1 MSAFLTINAVIQS
14 FLAGFPVLMLH
25 SSVTLAM
32 LLVAVFVYI
41 KITPYDEVAL
51 IRGGNTAA
59 AVSLSG
65 AVIGLALPL
74 AFSMASSI
82 SIWEVLIWGPV
93 TLILQ
98 LIAYRV
104 TDLFLKDLPN
114 RILEGEVGAAI
125 LLVSIKLA
133 VAAVNAAAVTA

>member
-1 MSAFLTINAVIQS
+1 
-14 FLAGFPVLMLH
+14 MLH
-25 SSVTLAM
+25 SSVTLA
-32 LLVAVFVYI
+32 LLLAAVFAYT
-41 KITPYDEVAL
+41 KITPYDELAL

-59 AVSLSG
+59 AISLSG

-93 TLILQ
+93 TLLLQ

-104 TDLFLKDLPN
+104 TDLFLKDLPK
-114 RILEGEVGAAI
+114 RILDGEIGAAI

-133 VAAVNAAAVTA
+133 VAAVNAAAVTD

>member
-1 MSAFLTINAVIQS
+1 
-14 FLAGFPVLMLH
+14 MLH

-82 SIWEVLIWGPV
+82 SIWE